1 MAAFINDLEGPIRSV
16 VDRFFS
22 EAHLTV
28 VITYRLYQGH
38 DSMGED
44 SYTNF
49 PLTVIP
55 SRTRIRNTSSDR
67 GVPIRTGHACF
78 IVRDVDLP
86 PGVTVHDLSTNDR
99 IVHPDAAEELV
110 VASIDK
116 TLGFVVELRVGNP

>member
-16 VDRFFS
+16 LDRFFA
-22 EAHLTV
+22 EAHLTLLV
-28 VITYRLYQGH
+28 TYRLYQGH

-44 SYTNF
+44 SYTDF

-55 SRTRIRNTSSDR
+55 SRTRIQNTRSDR
-67 GVPIRTGHACF
+67 GLPIQTGHAGF

-99 IVHPDAAEELV
+99 IVHQDAAEELV

-116 TLGFVVELRVGNP
+116 TLGFIVELRVGNP